1 MEKKN
6 FITLVLGVIGGLF
19 FALGMCMLLLAE
31 WNMRNEGIVL
41 GIIGTVLLIITWAVY
56 RKLSGKTPRK
66 INGKAVA
73 KTIYGIFATLVFGA
87 GMCLIMVY
95 EMMIY
100 GIIVGVLGMLLLLL
114 LIPMCIGL
122 KDSEKEEENELWQ
135 N

>member
-19 FALGMCMLLLAE
+19 FSLGMCMLLLPE
-31 WNMRNEGIVL
+31 WNMRKEGIVL
-41 GIIGTVLLIITWAVY
+41 GIIGIVLLIITWAVY
-56 RKLSGKTPRK
+56 RKLSGKEHKK

-122 KDSEKEEENELWQ
+122 KDSEKGEEN
-135 N
+135 

>member
-6 FITLVLGVIGGLF
+6 FITLVLGVIGGLLF
-19 FALGMCMLLLAE
+19 SLGMCMVLLTE
-31 WNMRNEGIVL
+31 WNMRKEGIIL

-56 RKLSGKTPRK
+56 CKLSGKTPRK
-66 INGKAVA
+66 INGKVVA
-73 KTIYGIFATLVFGA
+73 KTVYGIFATMVFGA
-87 GMCLIMVY
+87 GMCLIMIY

-122 KDSEKEEENELWQ
+122 KDREKGKEK
-135 N
+135 